1 MYALLDLVK
10 RVIFANEH
18 ETFANKRVSFA
29 NYRATFTNNHKKI

>member
-18 ETFANKRVSFA
+18 ETFANKRVNFA
-29 NYRATFTNNHKKI
+29 NKRVNFA